1 MMIPYFLTLLL
12 VIGWIYFENQALNRR
27 AFWIP
32 LAILAIFPGIRSSKV
47 GTDTENYT
55 YNYGFNGNDIY
66 YDFNDNVEK
75 GYQLLDYA
83 ILNFSNNYF
92 WLLFLTAFFIVFSYL
107 RLIKNYSSNYIFSVL
122 LFITLG
128 LYTFLFNGL
137 RQAIAM
143 AIMTYSVKY
152 LLEKKIVAYFL
163 VCFVASTFHISALI
177 MIPFYFLVNF
187 KLKSSYKLILVGFG
201 SFIVSSQ
208 FIQYMAQSNER
219 YEAYTERGEIRGI
232 YTLGFY
238 VAIAIFI
245 YLVNIKY
252 KILDEFS
259 IKLSE
264 FYFMGLAMIIPVALF
279 GTNPS
284 GPQRITSYF
293 IWPLLFLLPLVFKKI
308 NNIFITLFFVFLCII
323 YYYLLVTNFSDLVP
337 YSLNP
342 NLNFF

>member
-1 MMIPYFLTLLL
+1 MVIPYFLALLL

-32 LAILAIFPGIRSSKV
+32 LFILAILPGIRSSKV

-55 YNYGFNGNDIY
+55 YNYGFNTDKIY

-75 GYQLLDYA
+75 GYQLLDYF

-107 RLIKNYSSNYIFSVL
+107 KLIKHYSLNYMFSVL

-137 RQAIAM
+137 RQALAM

-152 LLEKKIVAYFL
+152 LLEKKMIAYFV
-163 VCFVASTFHISALI
+163 VCFFASAFHISALI
-177 MIPFYFLVNF
+177 MIPFYFLVNL
-187 KLKSSYKLILVGFG
+187 KIKSSYKVILVGLG

-208 FIQYMAQSNER
+208 FIQYMAQGNER
-219 YEAYTERGEIRGI
+219 YEAYTEGGEVRGI

-238 VAIAIFI
+238 IVIAIFI
-245 YLVNIKY
+245 FLAHIKY
-252 KILDEFS
+252 KIADEFS

-264 FYFMGLAMIIPVALF
+264 LYYMGIVMIIPVALF

-284 GPQRITSYF
+284 GPQRIMSYF
-293 IWPLLFLLPLVFKKI
+293 IWPILFLLPFIFKKI
-308 NNIFITLFFVFLCII
+308 NNTFVTLFFVILCVVYYFLT
-323 YYYLLVTNFSDLVP
+323 VMNFSDLVP

-342 NLNFF
+342 NLKFF